1 MKLDE
6 IRQFFLK
13 EMTPEMLCGFSGGAD
28 STAAL
33 VISAGLQE
41 ECGFSLT
48 AVHFN
53 HGLRAEADQEQEWCR
68 KFAETLGVKFI
79 AIKLDVPHLESGI
92 ENAARQARIS
102 AWKNLSSQYSGAA
115 VITGHHAD
123 DMCENLFLRIFRG
136 SNSSGLSGLRRTSV
150 VENVKFIRP
159 LLNATKKEI
168 ENYLLEKSIS
178 MWMVDNSNFD
188 SAMLRNYLSHPRHL
202 RK

>member
-6 IRQFFLK
+6 IRTLFLR

-33 VISAGLQE
+33 VVAARLQQ

-53 HGLRAEADQEQEWCR
+53 HQLRKEADYEEEWCR
-68 KFAETLGVKFI
+68 NFASSLGVDFI
-79 AIKLDVPHLESGI
+79 SMKLDVPHLENGM
-92 ENAARQARIS
+92 ENAARQARLA
-102 AWKNLSSQYSGAA
+102 AWKILSSQHSNAA

-136 SNSSGLSGLRRTSV
+136 SNASGLAGLRSTST

-159 LLNATKKEI
+159 LLGVTKSEPGRRCGKYPTSRG
-168 ENYLLEKSIS
+168 NGSS
-178 MWMVDNSNFD
+178 RRCSG
-188 SAMLRNYLSHPRHL
+188 
-202 RK
+202 